1 MGPTPTISLEQ
12 WRALVAVVD
21 EGGYAAAA
29 EAIHKSQSAVT
40 YAVQRVEKL
49 LGVKAFRL
57 EGRKAV
63 LTPAGRMFYSRAR
76 VLLDEASSLERAA
89 HRNSA
94 GWEAEITIAVEIIF
108 PTWLLLKCLDRFG
121 QEAPHTRIEVIETVL
136 GGAPEALLERR
147 VDLALT
153 PRVPPGFRGESLMRL
168 AFVPAAH
175 PDHPLFRLGRRLT
188 LKDIRK
194 HRNLIVRDTSVKR
207 DKGGGFLEAE
217 QRWTVGHMATS
228 LQAARMGF
236 GFAWYPEEKIREEIA
251 AGELKVLP
259 LEDGGDAFGEIYL
272 VLADP
277 EGAGPG
283 VRRLAEILKQD
294 VRSECARRPR
304 EGTRTTKRAT
314 RVDKKPP
321 RRR

>member
-1 MGPTPTISLEQ
+1 MTPSPTISLDQ

-29 EAIHKSQSAVT
+29 AAIHKSQSAVT
-40 YAVQRVEKL
+40 YAVQQIEKL
-49 LGVKAFRL
+49 LGVKVFRL

-63 LTPAGRMFYSRAR
+63 LTPAGRMLYARAR

-89 HRNSA
+89 HRSSA

-108 PTWLLLKCLDRFG
+108 PTWFLLKCLDRFG
-121 QEAPHTRIEVIETVL
+121 QEAPHTRIEVIETVI
-136 GGAPEALLERR
+136 GGAPEALLEGK

-153 PRVPPGFRGESLMRL
+153 PRVPPGFSGESLMRL

-175 PDHPLFRLGRRLT
+175 PKHPLFQLGRRVT
-188 LKDIRK
+188 LKDLRK

-207 DKGGGFLEAE
+207 DKRGGFLEAE
-217 QRWTVGHMATS
+217 QRWIVGHMATS

-259 LEDGGDAFGEIYL
+259 LEDGGDAFAEIYL

-277 EGAGPG
+277 EGSGPG
-283 VRRLAEILKQD
+283 VRRLADILKQD
-294 VRSECARRPR
+294 LRSQCTSRPSD
-304 EGTRTTKRAT
+304 GTRT
-314 RVDKKPP
+314 
-321 RRR
+321 RRIGRGR

>member
-1 MGPTPTISLEQ
+1 MAAIPTISLEQ

-21 EGGYAAAA
+21 DGGYAAAA
-29 EAIHKSQSAVT
+29 EAIHKSQSTVT
-40 YAVQRVEKL
+40 YAVQQIEKL

-63 LTPAGRMFYSRAR
+63 LTPAGRMLYSRAR

-89 HRNSA
+89 QRNSA

-108 PTWLLLKCLDRFG
+108 PTWLLLKSLDRFG
-121 QEAPHTRIEVIETVL
+121 REAPNTRIEVIETVL
-136 GGAPEALLERR
+136 GGGPEALLERS

-153 PRVPPGFRGESLMRL
+153 PRVPPGFSGESLMRL

-175 PDHPLFRLGRRLT
+175 PNHPLFRLGRRLT
-188 LKDIRK
+188 LKDLRK
-194 HRNLIVRDTSVKR
+194 YRNLTVRDTSVKR
-207 DKGGGFLEAE
+207 DKRSSFLEAE

-259 LEDGGDAFGEIYL
+259 LKNGGDAFAEIYL

-283 VRRLAEILKQD
+283 VRRLAEILKKD
-294 VRSECARRPR
+294 VRNQCTNSPR
-304 EGTRTTKRAT
+304 EGTRTPKRSKLSKVLT
-314 RVDKKPP
+314 R
-321 RRR
+321 R

>member
-1 MGPTPTISLEQ
+1 MAPIPTISLEQ

-21 EGGYAAAA
+21 DGGYAAAA
-29 EAIHKSQSAVT
+29 ETIHKSQSAVT
-40 YAVQRVEKL
+40 YAVQQVEKL

-63 LTPAGRMFYSRAR
+63 LTPAGRMLYSRAR
-76 VLLDEASSLERAA
+76 VLLDEAASLERAA
-89 HRNSA
+89 QRNSA

-121 QEAPHTRIEVIETVL
+121 REAPNTRIEVIETVL
-136 GGAPEALLERR
+136 GGAPEALLERS
-147 VDLALT
+147 VELALT
-153 PRVPPGFRGESLMRL
+153 PRVPPGFSGESLMRL

-175 PDHPLFRLGRRLT
+175 PNHPLFRLGRRLT
-188 LKDIRK
+188 LKDLRK
-194 HRNLIVRDTSVKR
+194 HRNLTVRDTSDKR
-207 DKGGGFLEAE
+207 DKRGSFLEAE

-259 LEDGGDAFGEIYL
+259 LKDGGEAFAEIYL

-294 VRSECARRPR
+294 VRNQCTNSPR
-304 EGTRTTKRAT
+304 EGTRTTRRSRLPKVLT
-314 RVDKKPP
+314 R
-321 RRR
+321 R

>member
-1 MGPTPTISLEQ
+1 MNASPTISLDQ

-29 EAIHKSQSAVT
+29 EAINKSQSAVT
-40 YAVQRVEKL
+40 YAVQQVEKL
-49 LGVKAFRL
+49 LGVKAFQL
-57 EGRKAV
+57 AGRKAV
-63 LTPAGRMFYSRAR
+63 LTPAGRMLYSRAR
-76 VLLDEASSLERAA
+76 LLLDEAASLERAA
-89 HRNSA
+89 HRSSA

-108 PTWLLLKCLDRFG
+108 PTWLLLACLDGFG
-121 QEAPHTRIEVIETVL
+121 REAPQTRIEVIETVI
-136 GGAPEALLERR
+136 GGAPEALLERK

-153 PRVPPGFRGESLMRL
+153 PRVPPGFSGESLMRL

-175 PDHPLFRLGRRLT
+175 PKHPLFRLGRRLT
-188 LKDIRK
+188 LKDLRK

-207 DKGGGFLEAE
+207 DTRGSLLEAE

-259 LEDGGDAFGEIYL
+259 LANAGDVFVEIYL

-294 VRSECARRPR
+294 VRNQCASRSRERPP
-304 EGTRTTKRAT
+304 TTKRST
-314 RVDKKPP
+314 LVGKRP
-321 RRR
+321 

>member
-1 MGPTPTISLEQ
+1 
-12 WRALVAVVD
+12 
-21 EGGYAAAA
+21 
-29 EAIHKSQSAVT
+29 
-40 YAVQRVEKL
+40 
-49 LGVKAFRL
+49 VKAFRL

-63 LTPAGRMFYSRAR
+63 LTPAGRMLYSRAR
-76 VLLDEASSLERAA
+76 ILLDEASSLERAA
-89 HRNSA
+89 QRNSA

-121 QEAPHTRIEVIETVL
+121 REAPNTRIEVIETVL
-136 GGAPEALLERR
+136 GGAPEALLERS

-153 PRVPPGFRGESLMRL
+153 PRVPPGFSGESLMRL

-175 PDHPLFRLGRRLT
+175 PNHPLFRLGRRLT
-188 LKDIRK
+188 LKDLRR
-194 HRNLIVRDTSVKR
+194 HRNLTVRDTSVKR
-207 DKGGGFLEAE
+207 DKRGSFLETE

-259 LEDGGDAFGEIYL
+259 LEDGGDAFAEIYL

-283 VRRLAEILKQD
+283 VRQLAEILKQD
-294 VRSECARRPR
+294 VRNQCTNSPH
-304 EGTRTTKRAT
+304 EGTRTTKRSRLPKVLT
-314 RVDKKPP
+314 R
-321 RRR
+321 R

>member
-1 MGPTPTISLEQ
+1 MAAIPTISLEQ

-21 EGGYAAAA
+21 DGGYAAAA
-29 EAIHKSQSAVT
+29 EAIHKSQSTVT
-40 YAVQRVEKL
+40 YAVQQIEKL

-63 LTPAGRMFYSRAR
+63 LTPAGRMLYSRAR

-89 HRNSA
+89 QRNSA

-108 PTWLLLKCLDRFG
+108 PTWLLLKSLDRFG
-121 QEAPHTRIEVIETVL
+121 REAPNTRIEVIETVL
-136 GGAPEALLERR
+136 GGAPEALLERS

-153 PRVPPGFRGESLMRL
+153 PRVPPGFSGESLMRL

-175 PDHPLFRLGRRLT
+175 PNHPLFRLGRRLT
-188 LKDIRK
+188 LKDLRK
-194 HRNLIVRDTSVKR
+194 YRNLTVRDTSVKR
-207 DKGGGFLEAE
+207 DKRSSFLEAE

-259 LEDGGDAFGEIYL
+259 LKNGGDAFAEIYL

-283 VRRLAEILKQD
+283 VRRLAEILKKD
-294 VRSECARRPR
+294 VRNQCTNSPR
-304 EGTRTTKRAT
+304 EGTRTPKRSKLSKVLT
-314 RVDKKPP
+314 R
-321 RRR
+321 R